1 MCISLGHESGK
12 LKTGGTYL
20 PTSFNAVEVTG
31 EGAGKEPH
39 LGEAELAGHLDA
51 GTPNVHGALGS
62 VVHLPLHVADG
73 MLHFSHHPQLALSLK
88 NPSLSELASCTCLL
102 FFFFLAQIERS
113 TCLLSVIITSWPLLD
128 MLWGRL
134 GWGTEAK
141 PSFFLW

>member
-1 MCISLGHESGK
+1 M
-12 LKTGGTYL
+12 

-51 GTPNVHGALGS
+51 GTPNIHGALGS

-88 NPSLSELASCTCLL
+88 NALVYFFL
-102 FFFFLAQIERS
+102 FFFGTN
-113 TCLLSVIITSWPLLD
+113 TCLVSVILTSWPLLD